1 MFFRCSVPKLTVAM
15 VPALLSDSQENNWRM
30 NSARG
35 QGHSVTRHSAQRF
48 TVILM
53 GAASP
58 LNRRQ
63 RNPNMH
69 ETGSCDPVKSQE
81 YSRQM
86 RGPGVPTSK
95 AVARIN
101 TDIGVERPGPSL
113 ADTLVYSFPFNL
125 NSLELLQNLFCANTT
140 H

>member
-35 QGHSVTRHSAQRF
+35 QGHSVTRRSAQRF
-48 TVILM
+48 TVMLM

-58 LNRRQ
+58 FNRRQ

-81 YSRQM
+81 YSGQTM
-86 RGPGVPTSK
+86 SVLILATAFDVGTLGP
-95 AVARIN
+95 
-101 TDIGVERPGPSL
+101 L
-113 ADTLVYSFPFNL
+113 ATL
-125 NSLELLQNLFCANTT
+125 
-140 H
+140 